1 MFSLLKDQFLAHYV
15 ILSGKCSSY
24 CIPLVLMP
32 VVYELEKYEDVI
44 PEVHLQNV
52 IIRVLLLSMINP
64 EPTSIRSSLI

>member
-1 MFSLLKDQFLAHYV
+1 
-15 ILSGKCSSY
+15 
-24 CIPLVLMP
+24 MP
-32 VVYELEKYEDVI
+32 VVYELEKYEDAI